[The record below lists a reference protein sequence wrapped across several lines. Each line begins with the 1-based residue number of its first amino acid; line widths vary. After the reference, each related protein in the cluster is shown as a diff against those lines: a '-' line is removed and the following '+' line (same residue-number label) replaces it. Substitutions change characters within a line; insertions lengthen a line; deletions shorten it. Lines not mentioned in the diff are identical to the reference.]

1 MTSASSSAPPD
12 AVRSQAIAAR
22 TLRTH
27 RLILSARQF
36 GTMIGLVVLCAVLW
50 ILTPHFLTVSNL
62 LNVAEQTSINAV
74 VAVGMTFVILSGGID
89 LSVGSIVALAG
100 VVLGTALQG
109 GQPLYVAVPLALA
122 AGLACGLANGALISW
137 GGLPPFI
144 VTLGTMS
151 IARGAALLFTE
162 GRPVSGFDPSFRVI
176 ATGRLGFIPA
186 PVIVMALV
194 YVVANFVLA
203 RTTFGR
209 YVYAI
214 GGNEE
219 ATRLSGVAVRFHKT
233 MIYGVS
239 GLMSAVAAV
248 VLTARLNSAQPI
260 AGMMYELDAIAAT
273 VIGGT
278 SLMGGDGTLG
288 GTLVGALIMGV
299 LRNGLNL
306 LGVSSFLQQIVIG
319 GVIVVAVLLD
329 TMLKRKNR
337 T

>member
-1 MTSASSSAPPD
+1 
-12 AVRSQAIAAR
+12 
-22 TLRTH
+22 
-27 RLILSARQF
+27 LIRARQF
-36 GTMIGLVVLCAVLW
+36 GTLIGLVVLCAILW
-50 ILTPHFLTVSNL
+50 ALTPYFLTVSNL
-62 LNVAEQTSINAV
+62 LNIAEQTSINAI

-89 LSVGSIVALAG
+89 LSVGSLVALAG
-100 VVLGTALQG
+100 VVLGTALKD
-109 GQPLYVAVPLALA
+109 GQPMMLAVALALVV
-122 AGLACGLANGALISW
+122 GLASGLINGGLISW

-151 IARGAALLFTE
+151 IARGVALLYTE
-162 GRPVSGFDPSFRVI
+162 GRPVSGFEEAFRVL
-176 ATGRLGFIPA
+176 ATGRVGFVPA
-186 PVIVMALV
+186 PVIVTAVV
-194 YVVANFVLA
+194 YLAAHFVLT

-219 ATRLSGVAVRFHKT
+219 ATRLSGVAIHFHKT

-239 GLMSAVAAV
+239 GLMSATAAV
-248 VLTARLNSAQPI
+248 ILTARLNSAQPI

-278 SLMGGDGTLG
+278 SLMGGEGSLG

-306 LGVSSFLQQIVIG
+306 LGVSSFLQQVVIG

-329 TMLKRKNR
+329 TVLKRKHR

>member
-1 MTSASSSAPPD
+1 
-12 AVRSQAIAAR
+12 VNRAR
-22 TLRTH
+22 R
-27 RLILSARQF
+27 F
-36 GTMIGLVVLCAVLW
+36 GTVIGLIVLCAILW
-50 ILTPHFLTVSNL
+50 ILTPYFLTVSNL
-62 LNVAEQTSINAV
+62 LNVAEQTSINAI

-100 VVLGTALQG
+100 VTLGIALRD
-109 GQPLYVAVPLALA
+109 GQPLALA
-122 AGLACGLANGALISW
+122 LTAASAAGVVCGLVNGLLVSQ

-151 IARGAALLFTE
+151 IARGAALLVTE
-162 GRPVSGFDPSFRVI
+162 GRPISGFAPSFRVL
-176 ATGRLGFIPA
+176 ATGRVGFVPA
-186 PVIVMALV
+186 PVIATAVVYLAAHVALT
-194 YVVANFVLA
+194 

-239 GLMSAVAAV
+239 GLMSAIAAV
-248 VLTARLNSAQPI
+248 ILTARLNSAQPI

-319 GVIVVAVLLD
+319 AVIVVAVLLD
-329 TMLKRKNR
+329 TVLKRDGGR
-337 T
+337 PFQGRQ

>member
-1 MTSASSSAPPD
+1 MKST
-12 AVRSQAIAAR
+12 
-22 TLRTH
+22 
-27 RLILSARQF
+27 RQL
-36 GTMIGLVVLCAVLW
+36 GTFIGLVLLSAVLW
-50 ILTPHFLTVSNL
+50 ALTPHFLTAQNL
-62 LNVAEQTSINAV
+62 VNVLEQTSINAI

-109 GQPLYVAVPLALA
+109 GHGLTIALALALA
-122 AGLACGLANGALISW
+122 AGAACGVANGALIAW

-144 VTLGTMS
+144 VTLGMMS
-151 IARGAALLFTE
+151 VARGAALLFTE
-162 GRPVSGFDPSFRVI
+162 GRPVSGFEASFRVL
-176 ATGRLGFIPA
+176 ATGRIGLVPA
-186 PVIVMALV
+186 PVIAMAAV
-194 YVVANFVLA
+194 YALAQFVLA

-219 ATRLSGVAVRFHKT
+219 ASRLSGVAVRFHKT
-233 MIYGVS
+233 MIYGVA
-239 GLMSAVAAV
+239 GLASACAAV
-248 VLTARLNSAQPI
+248 LLTARLNSAQPI
-260 AGMMYELDAIAAT
+260 AGINYELDAIAAT

-278 SLMGGDGTLG
+278 SLMGGEGTLA

-319 GVIVVAVLLD
+319 GVIIVAVLLD
-329 TMLKRKNR
+329 TVLKRKHR
-337 T
+337 A

>member
-1 MTSASSSAPPD
+1 
-12 AVRSQAIAAR
+12 V
-22 TLRTH
+22 
-27 RLILSARQF
+27 RQF
-36 GTMIGLVVLCAVLW
+36 GTLIGLVALCAVLW
-50 ILTPHFLTVSNL
+50 ILTPYFLTVSNL
-62 LNVAEQTSINAV
+62 LNIAEQTSINAI
-74 VAVGMTFVILSGGID
+74 VAVGMTFVIVSGGID
-89 LSVGSIVALAG
+89 LSVGSLVALAG
-100 VVLGTALQG
+100 VVLGLALKA
-109 GQPLYVAVPLALA
+109 GQPLGAALA
-122 AGLACGLANGALISW
+122 AALAVGLASGFANGALVSW

-151 IARGAALLFTE
+151 IARGAALLVTE
-162 GRPVSGFDPSFRVI
+162 GRPISGFDPAFRAL
-176 ATGRLGFIPA
+176 ATGRAGFIPA
-186 PVIVMALV
+186 PVIVTALV
-194 YVVANFVLA
+194 YLVSHFVMT

-219 ATRLSGVAVRFHKT
+219 ATRLSGVAVRFHKAW
-233 MIYGVS
+233 IYGVS
-239 GLMSAVAAV
+239 GLMSAIAAV
-248 VLTARLNSAQPI
+248 ILTARLNSAQPI

-278 SLMGGDGTLG
+278 SLMGGEGTLG

-329 TMLKRKNR
+329 TVLKRR
-337 T
+337 R

>member
-1 MTSASSSAPPD
+1 
-12 AVRSQAIAAR
+12 VGV
-22 TLRTH
+22 
-27 RLILSARQF
+27 RQF
-36 GTMIGLVVLCAVLW
+36 GTVIGLAVLCAILW
-50 ILTPHFLTVSNL
+50 ILTPYFLTVSNL
-62 LNVAEQTSINAV
+62 LNIAEQTSINAI

-89 LSVGSIVALAG
+89 LSVGSMVALSG
-100 VVLGTALQG
+100 VVLGTSLQS
-109 GQPLYVAVPLALA
+109 GQPLLVALIVSAVV
-122 AGLACGLANGALISW
+122 GLACGLGNGALVSW

-151 IARGAALLFTE
+151 IARGAALLYTE
-162 GRPVSGFDPSFRVI
+162 GRPVSGFDAGFRLL
-176 ATGRLGFIPA
+176 ATGRVGFVPA
-186 PVIVMALV
+186 PVVAMLVVYAL
-194 YVVANFVLA
+194 AHFVLT

-219 ATRLSGVAVRFHKT
+219 ATRLSGVAIRFHKT

-239 GLMSAVAAV
+239 GLMSAIAAII
-248 VLTARLNSAQPI
+248 LTARLNSAQPI

-278 SLMGGDGTLG
+278 SLMGGEGSLG

-329 TMLKRKNR
+329 TILKRRNR
-337 T
+337 S

>member
-1 MTSASSSAPPD
+1 MTTTSN
-12 AVRSQAIAAR
+12 AVGHDTTVARSTGRQRSHAV
-22 TLRTH
+22 L
-27 RLILSARQF
+27 LSARQF
-36 GTMIGLVVLCAVLW
+36 GTVIGLVALCATLW
-50 ILTPHFLTVSNL
+50 ILTPHFLTLSNL
-62 LNVAEQTSINAV
+62 LNVAEQTSINAI
-74 VAVGMTFVILSGGID
+74 VAVGMTFVILSAGID
-89 LSVGSIVALAG
+89 LSVGSIVALSG
-100 VVLGTALQG
+100 VVLGTALQA
-109 GQPLYVAVPLALA
+109 GQPLALA
-122 AGLACGLANGALISW
+122 LPVSLAAGLVCGLANGALISW
-137 GGLPPFI
+137 GRLPPFI

-151 IARGAALLFTE
+151 IARGAALLVTE
-162 GRPVSGFDPSFRVI
+162 GRPISGFDPSFRLL
-176 ATGRLGFIPA
+176 ATGRVGFIPA
-186 PVIVMALV
+186 PVIVMAGVYLV
-194 YVVANFVLA
+194 AHIVLT

-239 GLMSAVAAV
+239 GLMSGVAAV

-260 AGMMYELDAIAAT
+260 AGIMYELDAIAAT

-278 SLMGGDGTLG
+278 SLMGGEGTLV

-329 TMLKRKNR
+329 TVLKRR
-337 T
+337 R

>member
-1 MTSASSSAPPD
+1 MAQTAGLSA
-12 AVRSQAIAAR
+12 
-22 TLRTH
+22 
-27 RLILSARQF
+27 ARQF
-36 GTMIGLVVLCAVLW
+36 GTLIGLVVLCAVLW
-50 ILTPHFLTVSNL
+50 ALTPHFLTLPNL
-62 LNVAEQTSINAV
+62 LNVAQQTSINAI

-89 LSVGSIVALAG
+89 LSVGSIVALSG
-100 VVLGTALQG
+100 VALGLTLQG
-109 GQPLYVAVPLALA
+109 GHSTAVAVLA
-122 AGLACGLANGALISW
+122 AMAVGIACGLLNGSLVSW

-144 VTLGTMS
+144 VTLGMMS
-151 IARGAALLFTE
+151 IARGAALLVTE
-162 GRPVSGFDPSFRVI
+162 GRPVSGFEPGFRSL
-176 ATGRLGFIPA
+176 ATGQVGFIPA
-186 PVIVMALV
+186 PVIVTAAVYAL
-194 YVVANFVLA
+194 AHLVLA

-219 ATRLSGVAVRFHKT
+219 ATRLSGVPVRFHKT
-233 MIYGVS
+233 IIYGVS

-248 VLTARLNSAQPI
+248 ILTARLNSAQPI

-278 SLMGGDGTLG
+278 SLMGGEGTLL

-319 GVIVVAVLLD
+319 GVIVGAVLVD
-329 TMLKRKNR
+329 TMLKKQKV
-337 T
+337 

>member
-1 MTSASSSAPPD
+1 MTTVAERAELQATRAPRTG
-12 AVRSQAIAAR
+12 AVAM
-22 TLRTH
+22 
-27 RLILSARQF
+27 SARQF
-36 GTMIGLVVLCAVLW
+36 GTLIGLALLCATLW

-74 VAVGMTFVILSGGID
+74 VAVGMTFVIVSAGID

-100 VVLGTALQG
+100 VVLGSMLQSG
-109 GQPLYVAVPLALA
+109 YAMGVAVPLSLV
-122 AGLACGLANGALISW
+122 AGLVCGLANGLVISV

-144 VTLGTMS
+144 VTLGMMS
-151 IARGAALLFTE
+151 IARGGALLFTE
-162 GRPVSGFDPSFRVI
+162 GRPVSGFDASFRAL
-176 ATGRLGFIPA
+176 ATSRVGFVPA
-186 PVIVMALV
+186 PVIATAVIYLV
-194 YVVANFVLA
+194 AHFVLT

-219 ATRLSGVAVRFHKT
+219 ATRLSGVSVRFHKT
-233 MIYGVS
+233 AIYGVS
-239 GLMSAVAAV
+239 GLTSALAAV
-248 VLTARLNSAQPI
+248 ILTARLNSAQPI

-278 SLMGGDGTLG
+278 SLMGGEGTLG
-288 GTLVGALIMGV
+288 GTLIGALIMGV

-306 LGVSSFLQQIVIG
+306 LGVSSFLQQIMIG

-329 TMLKRKNR
+329 TVLKRKHRNG
-337 T
+337 

>member
-1 MTSASSSAPPD
+1 MK
-12 AVRSQAIAAR
+12 AR
-22 TLRTH
+22 R
-27 RLILSARQF
+27 F
-36 GTMIGLVVLCAVLW
+36 GTVIGLLVLCAVLW
-50 ILTPHFLTVSNL
+50 ALTPHFLTVSNL
-62 LNVAEQTSINAV
+62 LNIAQQTSINAI
-74 VAVGMTFVILSGGID
+74 VAAGMTFVILSGGID

-100 VVLGTALQG
+100 VALGAMLQS
-109 GQPLYVAVPLALA
+109 GQSPLIAIPGAIAV
-122 AGLACGLANGALISW
+122 GTSCGLLNGLLVSV

-144 VTLGTMS
+144 ATLGMMS
-151 IARGAALLFTE
+151 VARGTALVFTE
-162 GRPVSGFDPSFRVI
+162 GRPVSGFDEGFRWL
-176 ATGRLGFIPA
+176 ATGTAGFVPA
-186 PVIVMALV
+186 PVIVMLV
-194 YVVANFVLA
+194 VYAVAHVILT

-233 MIYGVS
+233 AIYGVS
-239 GLMSAVAAV
+239 GALSAVAAI

-278 SLMGGDGTLG
+278 SLSGGSGSLV

-319 GVIVVAVLLD
+319 GVIVGAVLVD
-329 TMLKRKNR
+329 TLLKRHR
-337 T
+337 V